1 MNEKEE
7 NEIKKEKKKISILDI
22 NITDK
27 EKPKINSP
35 KSKIAMKK
43 LGYEDK
49 DLNYIKYNEFLEKN
63 PNLKGIRKEIK
74 KNRYK
79 NSEKERIENIINKIK
94 EEREK
99 ITTIE
104 VFKYYA
110 MIKEKKEM
118 EKKKKKFKNEF
129 CRND

>member
-118 EKKKKKFKNEF
+118 EKKKKIQK
-129 CRND
+129 

>member
-1 MNEKEE
+1 MNKKEE

-79 NSEKERIENIINKIK
+79 NSEKEIIENIINKIK

-99 ITTIE
+99 IKMIE

-118 EKKKKKFKNEF
+118 EKKKKIQK
-129 CRND
+129 